1 MNAPLTT
8 DLDLATRLHNY
19 GTGEWVRRNDRDEM
33 LRVAGACIESLD
45 EIQRLES
52 ERAEWSGIAAQR
64 NRNIA
69 LLAEQRDEFRDEVE
83 RLRLRLSEIHDLAN
97 PRLVLA
103 TNGAAIVKLTGE
115 FARGIPVPD
124 ETLDRSK
131 PEIHG
136 GS

>member
-1 MNAPLTT
+1 MTELLPTDDVIDVMRKAQRADHLAECNAL
-8 DLDLATRLHNY
+8 
-19 GTGEWVRRNDRDEM
+19 G
-33 LRVAGACIESLD
+33 AGIAEIE
-45 EIQRLES
+45 RLER

-103 TNGAAIVKLTGE
+103 TNGAAIVRLTGE
-115 FARGIPVPD
+115 FAKQDDVTREHQP
-124 ETLDRSK
+124 
-131 PEIHG
+131 
-136 GS
+136 